1 MASRLINYYSKQ
13 NCYFLKF
20 ILDKWYSLDY
30 NRLIKKKEVQT
41 NVQLNP
47 NS

>member
-1 MASRLINYYSKQ
+1 MVSCLINYYSRQ
-13 NCYFLKF
+13 NHYFLKF
-20 ILDKWYSLDY
+20 YLDKYYSLDY

-41 NVQLNP
+41 NVQLNS